1 MTFSF
6 KRSIAIFQKDYKDVS
21 KNLFVSSSAL
31 MPLILAALYGRVGVE
46 SINEHYLIFN
56 MTLCMVAAYIQC
68 SLIAEEKEKN
78 TLRGLMLSPANTLEI
93 LAGKSLL
100 SFIGT
105 LIVIVAAAFLQDYK
119 PENMFVISISMFLSI
134 IFYVGLGTVLGLVT
148 KSVMEASVIILPFIG
163 LFSFGSS
170 LTLLADKYSIL
181 KVMEYLPSVQLI
193 DIANKVHLGNGLTD
207 VWTNLGVIFVWVVTI
222 YTIVVVVYR
231 KRMMD

>member
-1 MTFSF
+1 MTFSI

-31 MPLILAALYGRVGVE
+31 MPLILAALYGRMGVE

-56 MTLCMVAAYIQC
+56 MTFCLVAAYIQC

-78 TLRGLMLSPANTLEI
+78 TLRGLMLSPASTLEI

-119 PENMFVISISMFLSI
+119 PENILVISISMFLSI

-170 LTLLADKYSIL
+170 LILLADKYPIL
-181 KVMEYLPSVQLI
+181 KVMEYLPSVQLV

-207 VWTNLGVIFVWVVTI
+207 VWTNLCVILVWVVTI